1 MLDSSHAGTVALSR
15 MARVLIAGAS
25 GELGRRVVTQALAHG
40 HRVVALGRDA
50 ARLAAQL
57 PEEVE
62 TRIGDAL
69 APATLAGVAEGCDA
83 VISCL
88 GASVSPSLRAG
99 RRGYLAVDLP
109 ANRTLADAAKAAG
122 VTRFVYVS
130 VAGHDQPGAN
140 ELAYYQAHER
150 VVEHL
155 DAIGLEHAIVR
166 PTGFFSALS
175 QYVTMARGGRV
186 PMIGDGS
193 ARSNP
198 IADADLARICVEALD
213 GPALDRTV
221 GGPDVLS
228 RREIIELA
236 FAAVERPARISS
248 ASPGLFRFA
257 GRVMGLF
264 VPRMG
269 ELLPF
274 VIYVSTHDMV
284 APIAGRLR
292 LIDAFREAARS

>member
-1 MLDSSHAGTVALSR
+1 

-25 GELGRRVVTQALAHG
+25 GALGRRVVSEALAAG
-40 HRVVALGRDA
+40 HRVIAFGRDA
-50 ARLAAQL
+50 QRLATCL
-57 PEEVE
+57 PEQVE

-69 APATLAGVAEGCDA
+69 APATLSGVLDGCEA

-88 GASVSPSLRAG
+88 GASVSPSLGAG

-109 ANRTLADAAKAAG
+109 ANRALADAAKAAG
-122 VTRFVYVS
+122 VRRFVYVS
-130 VAGHDQPGAN
+130 VAGHDVPGAS
-140 ELAYYQAHER
+140 ELAYYRAHEQ

-155 DAIGLEHAIVR
+155 DAIGLEHAIIR

-175 QYVTMARGGRV
+175 EYVNMARRGRV
-186 PMIGDGS
+186 PMIGDGT

-198 IADADLARICVEALD
+198 IADADLARVCVEALA
-213 GPALDRTV
+213 GEARDRTI
-221 GGPDVLS
+221 GGPDELS

-236 FAAVERPARISS
+236 FAAVERPVKV
-248 ASPGLFRFA
+248 ASVPPGVFRAA

-264 VPRMG
+264 VPRLG

-274 VIYVSTHDMV
+274 VVFVSTRDIVVPV
-284 APIAGRLR
+284 AGTLR
-292 LIDAFREAARS
+292 LVDAFREAAASR

>member
-1 MLDSSHAGTVALSR
+1 MR
-15 MARVLIAGAS
+15 RVLIAGAS
-25 GELGRRVVTQALAHG
+25 GELGRRVVGEALGHG
-40 HRVVALGRDA
+40 HQVVALGRDA
-50 ARLAAQL
+50 ARLATQL
-57 PEEVE
+57 PAGVE

-69 APATLAGVAEGCDA
+69 VPTTLAGVMDGCDA

-99 RRGYLAVDLP
+99 RPGYRAVDLP
-109 ANRTLADAAKAAG
+109 ANRTLADVAKAAG
-122 VTRFVYVS
+122 IARFVYVS
-130 VAGHDQPGAN
+130 VAGHDQPGAD
-140 ELAYYQAHER
+140 ELAYYQAHEG
-150 VVEHL
+150 VVAHL
-155 DAIGLEHAIVR
+155 DAIGLEHAIIR

-175 QYVTMARGGRV
+175 QYVAMARSGSV

-236 FAAVERPARISS
+236 FAAVERPTKIST
-248 ASPGLFRFA
+248 ASPGLFGFA
-257 GRVMGLF
+257 GRVVGLF

-269 ELLPF
+269 ELVPF
-274 VIYVSTHDMV
+274 VVYISTRDMV
-284 APIAGRLR
+284 APIAGQLR
-292 LIDAFREAARS
+292 LVDAFRAAARS